1 MKILFHTTF
10 IITILFG
17 VASCKKTSKPND
29 VNSFASLSMGNNNIS
44 SEAIIA
50 KEKEKD
56 SKFLFD
62 VARVS
67 LEDIKLGKL
76 VQKYS
81 TSAEVKEL
89 GEMMEDAHTQILNEI
104 RALAK
109 SKMIDM
115 PTSLSERAQ
124 EDYISLSSKSG
135 KDFNVEYCDMMV
147 IGYKDT
153 IAKFEKNYAESKD
166 TDIKQWIID
175 TLPELRK
182 HFNHSVACQRKS
194 EKM

>member
-1 MKILFHTTF
+1 M
-10 IITILFG
+10 
-17 VASCKKTSKPND
+17 
-29 VNSFASLSMGNNNIS
+29 
-44 SEAIIA
+44 
-50 KEKEKD
+50 
-56 SKFLFD
+56 
-62 VARVS
+62 
-67 LEDIKLGKL
+67 

-182 HFNHSVACQRKS
+182 HLNHSVACQRKS